1 MRVNNTVVWNLHL
14 LIVFSM
20 VILNV
25 DFKEVFHQDMS
36 VQSMVMLL
44 VVFVHVLH
52 YYIGFQNKKINL
64 K

>member
-25 DFKEVFHQDMS
+25 DFKEVFHQDTLA
-36 VQSMVMLL
+36 QSMVMLL
-44 VVFVHVLH
+44 AAFVHVLH